1 MAVGSRWISSPPSE
15 RRTAAGGRGR
25 FTWCPGCHLQIPWFY
40 GSDMKHSH
48 WDECGKPNQQAPKS
62 PWIDGWVFN
71 HPQMNRFIIGLPT
84 LWRFILMKSI
94 IYIEETKLR
103 HWMSNFLCMTWST
116 AAASFW
122 SEGPLSL
129 THLRWATWLAGEGR
143 KQRGALCTFPCRFI
157 IYIYNTCYLPTECLY
172 WFGGA
177 TSVCLGER
185 VLQLSESQAIC
196 GFL

>member
-1 MAVGSRWISSPPSE
+1 MGPSFQIFFLFWDCYKPDNDSMTQFTQFTFQSMMDGIPILVPSSPCIPCIRQMAVGSRWISSPPSE

-25 FTWCPGCHLQIPWFY
+25 FTWCPGFHLQIPLDLWIFIRHLQLTW
-40 GSDMKHSH
+40 GIVI
-48 WDECGKPNQQAPKS
+48 ETNVANPINKPQNHRL
-62 PWIDGWVFN
+62 DGWFFN
-71 HPQMNRFIIGLPT
+71 HPQMNRFIIGLHT

-94 IYIEETKLR
+94 TYIY
-103 HWMSNFLCMTWST
+103 
-116 AAASFW
+116 
-122 SEGPLSL
+122 
-129 THLRWATWLAGEGR
+129 
-143 KQRGALCTFPCRFI
+143 